1 MPPDDDS
8 HTEGDDDTSTEVRWP
23 IAAGLAGSLLLHA
36 FIVFVGPMLSAMLPD
51 LTPPVEWTRA
61 PQELEMI
68 GSFAPDRTART
79 EPDSSK
85 QQSSQP
91 ERQVSDELETQEGPE
106 AFEKAFEPAES
117 NQLAERPNEP
127 AAKPRNVGESPPD
140 AKRTQSDKPDLPE
153 LDRAGPSNLPDLS
166 EFAPGNALMSALIRM
181 KPLRGQPYE
190 SEATRLLQRLPDYH
204 ILADA
209 SGVEPTRV
217 MDSFFMASSNPRYI
231 QRTFLAIRHNRS
243 AQEIRH
249 ILDRRYP
256 DPPPWDTVA
265 GMPRRTLIPN
275 VDGYRDDRNIL
286 LADDQTLVVARDQW
300 LDTLLG
306 DATSGGSDG
315 RTGQSS
321 PMLEALRNVHQTAEQ
336 DETIALLSATGL
348 RYRIPGLRPLTFE
361 SVRLAIRDP
370 EAPTLKVD
378 LKLPSATDA
387 QDFVDACPRMRD
399 SIKRAIPGSYLIGLD
414 ALVDRLTCR
423 AEGNYAHVSA
433 TYSPDQM
440 RRLLNLATMAIPHP
454 PSLARLPAPPAA
466 RGEDPQ

>member
-8 HTEGDDDTSTEVRWP
+8 HTEGDDDTSTEIRWP

-85 QQSSQP
+85 KQSSQP
-91 ERQVSDELETQEGPE
+91 ERQVSEQLETEEGPE
-106 AFEKAFEPAES
+106 AFEKAFEPDES

-127 AAKPRNVGESPPD
+127 AAKPRNVGETPADSNRPPS
-140 AKRTQSDKPDLPE
+140 AEPDLPE

-166 EFAPGNALMSALIRM
+166 GFAPGNALMSALIRM

-217 MDSFFMASSNPRYI
+217 IDSFFMASSNPRYI

-243 AQEIRH
+243 KPEIRQ

-265 GMPRRTLIPN
+265 GMPRRALIPN

-306 DATSGGSDG
+306 ESDDA
-315 RTGQSS
+315 
-321 PMLEALRNVHQTAEQ
+321 PMLEALRHVHETAEDDQ
-336 DETIALLSATGL
+336 TIALLSATGL

-433 TYSPDQM
+433 TYQPEQM

-466 RGEDPQ
+466 RSEDRQ